1 MSESTS
7 DTGQANVS
15 DDPSMEDILASIRKI
30 ISDDDTVATV
40 SEPQAVMAEAQ
51 EDFSGLEALLNE
63 AEADERGISDKRI
76 ESLEAELSQE
86 IELMESPNEPSI
98 VLSLEDHDM
107 SSSDDDI
114 DAELEGLMSDLE
126 DIAMAEDL
134 DQVLSFEPEDND
146 ASDIDLAEAFL
157 SDNLVDTQN
166 ELRSDPIEETPVS
179 AGGVTEESDVVDL
192 DIETLLGDVEAASD
206 IELEAIDNL
215 LDDIDLTDETLT
227 AIEIPEMEKDLTV
240 TDDIAT
246 DDLDML
252 LNEAPEDQSDD
263 AALFNELEG
272 LLDNSQDDDLALLDD
287 LVSGDETLDIE
298 DAVSLEDNSISDE
311 ANIDLGL
318 LMEDDGEDLS
328 VLLESLVVEPEEMET
343 SLEDLISVSETD
355 IEEALDKASLDVD
368 PQVSEMTGTE
378 TLDATTLDATLFESE
393 IPVDEALVAE
403 EPEDS
408 DITLVKSLMA
418 DLTDPDVDIMD
429 ELEAVSF
436 EEEIFVDETSLET
449 EAFSENETS
458 SDRESSP
465 DIIVTDNTSDLD
477 LLQADNV
484 ETTEDIL
491 EDILSASLEDEI
503 ATHDQ
508 DLESFLAIPEQE
520 IETEHLLDEADHKAT
535 EIIAETPQPTLE
547 SVIADEAENLAQSEA
562 AEESRSSLMDIA
574 MEAEQEASEA
584 EAALENKT
592 NETPQ
597 NTPVLTPATRI
608 GTTGF
613 GALVLGASALGAAK
627 IGSNLSVSHEEVSP
641 SNTDLDT
648 LSPNS
653 VLEVSMDETETETHL
668 DSHETALT
676 QEPME
681 IDTMPKA
688 AANSDTI
695 LDEVSK
701 EASASAFA
709 SLNQMVEEKAIVAE
723 RGDRIGDLVMEA
735 LRPMLKEWLDDNLQ
749 DIVERAVTKEVKRIA
764 SGD

>member
-355 IEEALDKASLDVD
+355 IEEAL
-368 PQVSEMTGTE
+368 
-378 TLDATTLDATLFESE
+378 
-393 IPVDEALVAE
+393 
-403 EPEDS
+403 
-408 DITLVKSLMA
+408 
-418 DLTDPDVDIMD
+418 
-429 ELEAVSF
+429 
-436 EEEIFVDETSLET
+436 
-449 EAFSENETS
+449 
-458 SDRESSP
+458 
-465 DIIVTDNTSDLD
+465 TSDLD

-709 SLNQMVEEKAIVAE
+709 CGNHTLVNQIRCK
-723 RGDRIGDLVMEA
+723 
-735 LRPMLKEWLDDNLQ
+735 KW
-749 DIVERAVTKEVKRIA
+749 A
-764 SGD
+764 SKTQFLFQKM